1 MKEHIKLIRALI
13 KEVIEAEENEI
24 IETPKNTLH
33 LYEGDVELNLE
44 DTIKYPEELRNSLLT
59 IPQKFSDWNKEIS
72 WKKKTLE
79 DPKDP
84 ELDPFTPSDV
94 QRQDYFDQLREK
106 TLKGLGDNIGKGS
119 SRIVYAVGTDKVLKL
134 ALSVQ
139 GLAQNKAEVKV
150 FKKVGTAPNP
160 LVAQITDYDKYY
172 RWIEVE
178 KALSSNSD
186 IPTDELNEAFK
197 NVSGVYFDDFFYC
210 AYGRFSVPAIMFDL
224 AETDP
229 AFLTTNYDQI
239 PKSELKEI
247 STKAFNFSKEI
258 EHLTKSSGLVY
269 ADIRRAS
276 AWGTVQ
282 RNGQP
287 VPIMVDYGYTKDV
300 QNKYY

>member
-1 MKEHIKLIRALI
+1 
-13 KEVIEAEENEI
+13 
-24 IETPKNTLH
+24 
-33 LYEGDVELNLE
+33 
-44 DTIKYPEELRNSLLT
+44 
-59 IPQKFSDWNKEIS
+59 
-72 WKKKTLE
+72 
-79 DPKDP
+79 
-84 ELDPFTPSDV
+84 
-94 QRQDYFDQLREK
+94 
-106 TLKGLGDNIGKGS
+106 
-119 SRIVYAVGTDKVLKL
+119 
-134 ALSVQ
+134 
-139 GLAQNKAEVKV
+139 
-150 FKKVGTAPNP
+150 
-160 LVAQITDYDKYY
+160 
-172 RWIEVE
+172 
-178 KALSSNSD
+178 
-186 IPTDELNEAFK
+186 
-197 NVSGVYFDDFFYC
+197 
-210 AYGRFSVPAIMFDL
+210 MFDL